1 MRARLTKSQIKML
14 LNGESL
20 QNGRQRFAIDLK
32 NEELV
37 STLKTCVQQ
46 DFIGKSVNLFL
57 NMDTAEIELESNP
70 S

>member
-1 MRARLTKSQIKML
+1 MRARLTKSQIEML

-20 QNGRQRFAIDLK
+20 KNGRQRFAIDLK

-46 DFIGKSVNLFL
+46 DSIGKSVNLFL
-57 NMDTAEIELESNP
+57 NIDTAEIELESNP